1 MDNETIVYE
10 PITLQRMSD
19 FVEIQKEY
27 QELLDRKKKMTAR
40 LSSLPA
46 VDYTRV
52 HVANGSSKPIS
63 AQERYV
69 LALER
74 LNAEIR
80 KYEGWLP
87 LEKEIIKNQIARI
100 SKPRYR
106 QVLILRYLER
116 WKWSEIIEECFWF
129 EPDFEEEKH
138 NKYKDIVMYWNR
150 RGLEE
155 LEKVSNK
162 PYVPISRQLVLD
174 EEFKVVEKEI
184 GESL

>member
-1 MDNETIVYE
+1 MDNEIIVYE

-19 FVEIQKEY
+19 FAEIQKEY

-87 LEKEIIKNQIARI
+87 FEKEIIKNQIARI

-116 WKWSEIIEECFWF
+116 WKWSEIIEECCWF

-150 RGLEE
+150 RALEE

-174 EEFKVVEKEI
+174 EEYLLKGNKGI
-184 GESL
+184 RK

>member
-1 MDNETIVYE
+1 MDNKTIVYE

-27 QELLDRKKKMTAR
+27 QELLDHKKKMTAR

-87 LEKEIIKNQIARI
+87 FEKEIIKNQIARI
-100 SKPRYR
+100 PKPRYR

-129 EPDFEEEKH
+129 EPDFDEEKH

-150 RGLEE
+150 RALEE
-155 LEKVSNK
+155 LEKISQK
-162 PYVPISRQLVLD
+162 PYSPIVRQLVIN
-174 EEFKVVEKEI
+174 EEMTGIIEKTVE
-184 GESL
+184 